1 MKLRIFVI
9 CFLCLAVAAGLMYF
23 GSVRLDAINA
33 QRSEMKFVVN
43 EPLENAP
50 PSLAF
55 ATVALGAFRGL
66 VVDVLW
72 IRADQLK
79 EDGKFF
85 DAKQLAEWITV
96 LQPRFAAVWDFHAW
110 NMAYNISVAIPASRP
125 QERWQWVKNGY
136 ELLRD
141 KGIPKNPHNILL
153 YRALGW
159 IFQHKIAGITDDCHK
174 YYKLQLYNA
183 MNPLVGPG
191 TQEYYK
197 SLADAP
203 KTLVEIE
210 RDSEVSK
217 FLSELATADEVFA
230 KPDEV
235 VDEYLTLR
243 QQPLKF
249 SPKAFDV
256 IDRYRQTKTLEKFDI
271 FAKAYYLRNTWKLE
285 PNLMVQ
291 LNEKY
296 GPVDFDDPNKVLPL
310 DWRLPDTHA
319 IYWGALGLKNAS
331 EEEFSVDE
339 LNTDRIVFHS
349 LQNLYRMGKFVIY
362 TSRIPEKDDPCSI
375 VERQSIFMF
384 PDLRMF
390 DRYDQALRA
399 VMAKYKVKDESNM
412 ETIGNA
418 HRNTLKRAVLLFYQ
432 AGHMKKATDIY
443 NTLRKEYSG
452 DKDVNLPLAD
462 YARARLI
469 EELKDIG
476 INDAREIITLMLQE
490 GFYHYA
496 VGDDDE
502 AFSREKMAQEIYDH
516 YQRQYTGEGVDRV
529 ELPDF
534 NVMKYI
540 GITGFLNDQQYP
552 DYVRQNLLERI
563 QVQRPQL
570 YEQLNKQHELFMQ
583 EMQKQES
590 QSNQQ

>member
-1 MKLRIFVI
+1 
-9 CFLCLAVAAGLMYF
+9 MYF

-33 QRSEMKFVVN
+33 QRSEMKLVAN

-72 IRADQLK
+72 IRAEQLK

-85 DAKQLAEWITV
+85 DAKQLAEWITI
-96 LQPRFAAVWDFHAW
+96 LQPRFAAVWDFQAW
-110 NMAYNISVAIPASRP
+110 NLAYNISAAIPSSRS

-141 KGIPKNPHNILL
+141 KGIPKNPHSILL
-153 YRALGW
+153 YRSIGL
-159 IFQHKIAGITDDCHK
+159 IFQHKIGGITDDCHK

-183 MNPLVGPG
+183 MKPLVGPG

-203 KTLVEIE
+203 KTLDEI
-210 RDSEVSK
+210 RQDADVAK
-217 FLSELATADEVFA
+217 FLSELAAADAAFA

-235 VDEYLTLR
+235 VDGYLALR

-249 SPKAFDV
+249 PPKAFEV

-271 FAKAYYLRNTWKLE
+271 FAKAHYLRHTWKLE
-285 PNLMVQ
+285 PQLMVQ

-296 GPVDFDDPNKVLPL
+296 GPIDFDDPNKVLPL
-310 DWRLPDTHA
+310 DWCLPDTHA

-331 EEEFSVDE
+331 EEEFSADE

-349 LQNLYRMGKFVIY
+349 IQNLYRMGKFIIY
-362 TSRIPEKDDPCSI
+362 TSRIPERNDPCSI

-399 VMAKYKVKDESNM
+399 VMAKYKVKSEYNM
-412 ETIGNA
+412 ETLLNA
-418 HRNTLKRAVLLFYQ
+418 HRNTLKRGVLMFYQ
-432 AGHMKKATDIY
+432 AGHMNKATEIY
-443 NTLRKEYSG
+443 NTLRKEYPG
-452 DKDVNLPLAD
+452 DRDVNMPLAD

-490 GFYHYA
+490 GYYRYA

-502 AFSREKMAQEIYDH
+502 AFGREKMAQDVYDY
-516 YQRQYTGEGVDRV
+516 YQRQYTGEGVDRI
-529 ELPDF
+529 ELPDIS
-534 NVMKYI
+534 VMKYI
-540 GITGFLNDQQYP
+540 GVMGFLNDQRYP
-552 DYVRQNLLERI
+552 DYVRKNLIERI
-563 QVQRPQL
+563 QIERPQL
-570 YEQLNKQHELFMQ
+570 YEQLSKQNEFFMQ
-583 EMQKQES
+583 EMQKQENES
-590 QSNQQ
+590 KQQ